1 MLQPEADIFLNR
13 LRDNY
18 QYIQS
23 KVGTAKVM
31 AVVKADAYG
40 HGIVEISN
48 LLVDE
53 GIHGFCVALVSEVQE
68 LIQANN
74 QNPILHLGQ
83 ISFLEL
89 DVYETGQVR
98 CTINSINDLKKLEEH
113 ASKNN
118 VIFTSHLKV
127 DTGMGRMG
135 IPYEDL
141 EEVVEEISHCN
152 NIIIEGVYSHFSTA
166 EEKDV
171 DYRDWQLERFKKVI
185 ATIKENL
192 PEVEFF
198 HIANSAAVLTCE
210 EAYFNMVRPGLSI
223 YGVSP
228 LKVKHESLQP
238 VMKMKAP
245 VALIKQFSKGSAV
258 GYNRQYVTHNNE
270 RILILQAGYADG
282 IPREFSSDGKV
293 EINGNLY
300 PIIGKV
306 SMDLIAVRCEEK
318 AIKHGH
324 EAVLWGSDNLRLEFL
339 SKKYEKIPYEFLTG
353 ISKRV
358 KRNYINE

>member
-1 MLQPEADIFLNR
+1 MLQPEADIYLDR
-13 LRDNY
+13 LRSNY

-23 KVGTAKVM
+23 KVGKAKVM

-40 HGIVEISN
+40 HGILEISN
-48 LLVDE
+48 VLVDE

-68 LIQANN
+68 LIQSNN

-83 ISFLEL
+83 ISFSEL

-98 CTINSINDLKKLEEH
+98 CTINSINDLKELEEH
-113 ASKNN
+113 GNKNN
-118 VIFTSHLKV
+118 VILKSHLKV

-135 IPYEDL
+135 IPYENL
-141 EEVVEEISHCN
+141 REVLEEISHCN
-152 NIIIEGVYSHFSTA
+152 KIVIEGVYSHFSNA

-171 DYRDWQLERFKKVI
+171 DYRDWQLERFKKVVG
-185 ATIKENL
+185 TIKENL

-210 EAYFNMVRPGLSI
+210 EACFNMVRPGLSI
-223 YGVSP
+223 YGISP
-228 LKVKHESLQP
+228 FKVKHESLQP

-245 VALIKQFSKGSAV
+245 VALVKQFSKGSSV
-258 GYNRQYVTHNNE
+258 GYNRQYVTDNNE
-270 RILILQAGYADG
+270 RILMIQAGYADG
-282 IPREFSSDGKV
+282 VPREFSSDGKV
-293 EINGNLY
+293 EIDGGLY

-318 AIKHGH
+318 TIKHGH
-324 EAVLWGSDNLRLEFL
+324 EAVLWGSDDLRLEFL

-358 KRNYINE
+358 KRNYVNE